1 MGHIM
6 RTLVLA
12 QKLKEN
18 HNVFYAC
25 RMDDSLSDKYKL
37 GIEKVESEGFN
48 VVKLYENNLKSEVKD
63 IKADCII
70 TDSYDVDEE
79 YFNILKKYFK
89 ISGYLDDEKI
99 CNYFNVDFLINQN
112 IYAEDL
118 NYNVNLDT
126 ELMLGNKY
134 IILRDEFRNLKKK
147 EIKKNI
153 ENIMITLGGGDNDNL
168 TEVIIKSLVKLKNVV
183 LHIVVGPAF
192 KYMENL
198 KKYQSS
204 NVKLYFNANMAKIM
218 RECDLAVASCG
229 TTLYELAAIGI
240 PTIGLV
246 VAENQALAA
255 ETMDAKG
262 IIKYSDL
269 QNLYKDIVYLSYEKR
284 KHMSFSGSNIV
295 DGMGVN
301 RIVEFIERR
310 LEQSEFSYNSGTYGI
325 YKVTSKGNEKN

>member
-1 MGHIM
+1 MDICIRADGGSTIGMGHIM

-12 QKLKEN
+12 HKLKEN

-25 RMDDSLSDKYKL
+25 RVDEPLSDKYKL

-48 VVKLYENNLKSEVKD
+48 IATVNENNLINEIKD
-63 IKADCII
+63 INADCII

-79 YFNILKKYFK
+79 YFNILKENFE
-89 ISGYLDDEKI
+89 ISGCLDDENI

-112 IYAEDL
+112 MYAEDL
-118 NYNVNLDT
+118 NYNANLNT

-147 EIKKNI
+147 EIEKNI
-153 ENIMITLGGGDNDNL
+153 ENIMITVGGSDNNNI
-168 TEVIIKSLVKLKNVV
+168 TEIIIKALAKLKNVT

-192 KYMENL
+192 KYMEGL

-204 NVKLYFNANMAKIM
+204 NVKLCFNANMAKIM
-218 RECDLAVASCG
+218 KECDLAVASCG
-229 TTLYELAAIGI
+229 TTLYELAAMGI

-246 VAENQALAA
+246 VAENQTLAA
-255 ETMDAKG
+255 ETMEAKG

-269 QNLYKDIVYLSYEKR
+269 QNLYEDIAHLSYEKM
-284 KHMSFSGSNIV
+284 KNMSFNGSNIV
-295 DGMGVN
+295 DGMGSH
-301 RIVEFIERR
+301 RIVEAIERR
-310 LEQSEFSYNSGTYGI
+310 L
-325 YKVTSKGNEKN
+325 

>member
-1 MGHIM
+1 MNICIRADGGSTIGMGHIM

-25 RMDDSLSDKYKL
+25 RVDDPLSDKYKL
-37 GIEKVESEGFN
+37 GIEKVESEGFK
-48 VVKLYENNLKSEVKD
+48 VVKLHENNFKNEVKD

-79 YFNILKKYFK
+79 YFNILKENFK
-89 ISGYLDDEKI
+89 ISGCLDDEKI

-112 IYAEDL
+112 MYAEDL

-153 ENIMITLGGGDNDNL
+153 ENIMITLGAGDNDNV
-168 TEVIIKSLVKLKNVV
+168 TEVIIKSFAKLKKVV

-192 KYMENL
+192 KYMESL

-218 RECDLAVASCG
+218 KECDLAVASCG
-229 TTLYELAAIGI
+229 TTLYELAAMGI

-246 VAENQALAA
+246 VAENQTLAA
-255 ETMDAKG
+255 KTMDAKG
-262 IIKYSDL
+262 IIKYSNL
-269 QNLYKDIVYLSYEKR
+269 QNLYEDIAHLSYEKR
-284 KHMSFSGSNIV
+284 KYMSFNGSNIV

-301 RIVEFIERR
+301 RIVEAIERR
-310 LEQSEFSYNSGTYGI
+310 L
-325 YKVTSKGNEKN
+325 

>member
-1 MGHIM
+1 MNICIRADGGSTIGMGHTM

-25 RMDDSLSDKYKL
+25 RVDEPLSDKYKL
-37 GIEKVESEGFN
+37 GIEKVEAEGFK
-48 VVKLYENNLKSEVKD
+48 VVTLHENNFKNEVKY
-63 IKADCII
+63 IKADCVI

-79 YFNILKKYFK
+79 YFTILKENFE
-89 ISGYLDDEKI
+89 ISGCLDDEKS

-112 IYAEDL
+112 MYAEDL

-126 ELMLGNKY
+126 ELMMGNKY
-134 IILRDEFRNLKKK
+134 IILRDEFRNLEKK

-168 TEVIIKSLVKLKNVV
+168 TEVIIRSLSKLKKVR

-192 KYMENL
+192 KYMESL
-198 KKYQSS
+198 KKYQGL
-204 NVKLYFNANMAKIM
+204 NVELYFNANMVKIM
-218 RECDLAVASCG
+218 KGCDLAIASCG
-229 TTLYELAAIGI
+229 TTLYELAAMGV

-246 VAENQALAA
+246 VAENQTLAA

-269 QNLYKDIVYLSYEKR
+269 QNLYEDTVSLSYEKR
-284 KHMSFSGSNIV
+284 KYMSFIGSNIV
-295 DGMGVN
+295 DGIGVN
-301 RIVEFIERR
+301 RIVENIERR
-310 LEQSEFSYNSGTYGI
+310 L
-325 YKVTSKGNEKN
+325 

>member
-1 MGHIM
+1 MNICIRADGGNIIGMGHIM
-6 RTLVLA
+6 RTLVIA

-18 HNVFYAC
+18 NNVFYAC

-37 GIEKVESEGFN
+37 GIEKVKSEGFN
-48 VVKLYENNLKSEVKD
+48 VITLNENNLKTEVKD

-70 TDSYDVDEE
+70 TDSYDVDEG
-79 YFNILKKYFK
+79 YFNILKKHFK
-89 ISGYLDDEKI
+89 ISGCLDDEKI

-112 IYAEDL
+112 MYAADL

-168 TEVIIKSLVKLKNVV
+168 TEAIIKSLVKLKNVV

-218 RECDLAVASCG
+218 RECDIAVASCG
-229 TTLYELAAIGI
+229 TTLYELAAMGV
-240 PTIGLV
+240 PTVGLV
-246 VAENQALAA
+246 VAKNQTLAA

-269 QNLYKDIVYLSYEKR
+269 KKIYEDIAHLSYEKR
-284 KHMSFSGSNIV
+284 KYMSFNGYNIV

-301 RIVEFIERR
+301 RIVEVIERI
-310 LEQSEFSYNSGTYGI
+310 L
-325 YKVTSKGNEKN
+325 